1 MKLWWCAIVVVVLGA
16 CDKGS
21 GGGASSWATGAGAP
35 ASGSAAAPAAAAPAP
50 APATPPSGTAAAPV
64 ATPPA
69 AGLAPAAP
77 PVPPP
82 PVAWKEGDRIQGQWS
97 DGRWYN
103 GKIGAV
109 NGDGSYD
116 INYDDG
122 DHAKRLAAKHVRAR
136 GTVSQSTGGHSSAGG
151 GNAPCPGPGLT
162 RRCGGVCVNIQEDN
176 NNCGT
181 CGNRCPSG
189 KHCDGHMFCRDAEGN
204 L

>member
-1 MKLWWCAIVVVVLGA
+1 MKMWCCAIVVMVLGA

-35 ASGSAAAPAAAAPAP
+35 ASGSAAAPAPAAPPAAAPSTAP
-50 APATPPSGTAAAPV
+50 SAAPV
-64 ATPPA
+64 ATPPP

-77 PVPPP
+77 RPPP
-82 PVAWKEGDRIQGQWS
+82 APVAWKQGDRIQGQWS

-109 NGDGSYD
+109 NDDGSYD

-122 DHAKRLAAKHVRAR
+122 DHAKHLASKHVRAR